1 MVVGIY
7 NILLLGIIR
16 KRSRRGGMKKRRKKM
31 K

>member
-16 KRSRRGGMKKRRKKM
+16 RERKRKKEGRKKM